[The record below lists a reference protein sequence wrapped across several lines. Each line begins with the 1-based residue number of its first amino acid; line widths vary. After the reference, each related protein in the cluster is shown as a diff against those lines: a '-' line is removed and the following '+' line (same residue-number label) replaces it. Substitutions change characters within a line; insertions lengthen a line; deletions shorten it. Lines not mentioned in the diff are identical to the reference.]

1 MTSVFL
7 FISIVLNIIA
17 LFSIVILYLRQ
28 SKLFEVEKKQQRMI
42 EEMEDVISTYLAEMK
57 EENESFIERMT
68 KAATNQSNKKE
79 NRKKKE
85 VNIETIP
92 PSTEEEK
99 VSVPI
104 KSLKSHAAKAYKIG
118 AIQPLTDEDV
128 EVLLPDFNDA
138 EGPTGDL
145 KVEKE
150 VEETVQEV
158 TEPKE
163 KSLLEEV
170 VHLQKQG
177 LSYEEIAKKLHKG
190 QTEIELLL
198 KFRQNNQE

>member
-7 FISIVLNIIA
+7 FISILLNIFA

-68 KAATNQSNKKE
+68 KAANNQSNKQEK
-79 NRKKKE
+79 RKKE
-85 VNIETIP
+85 ASIESIL
-92 PSTEEEK
+92 PSAEEEK
-99 VSVPI
+99 VRFPV
-104 KSLKSHAAKAYKIG
+104 KSSKSQAVKAYKLG
-118 AIQPLTDEDV
+118 GTQSLTDEDV
-128 EVLLPDFNDA
+128 EVLLPDFNEP
-138 EGPTGDL
+138 EGPAIDL

-158 TEPKE
+158 KTAPKE

-170 VHLQKQG
+170 VHLQEQG
-177 LSYEEIAKKLHKG
+177 LTYEEIAKKLHKG

>member
-57 EENESFIERMT
+57 EENESFIERIT
-68 KAATNQSNKKE
+68 KVAKNQVNKKVNSE
-79 NRKKKE
+79 KKE
-85 VNIETIP
+85 VTLL
-92 PSTEEEK
+92 PSSEEEK
-99 VSVPI
+99 IPFSI
-104 KSLKSHAAKAYKIG
+104 KSSKSHAVKAYKLG
-118 AIQPLTDEDV
+118 AIQSLIDEDV
-128 EVLLPDFNDA
+128 EVLLPDFN
-138 EGPTGDL
+138 ESEDL
-145 KVEKE
+145 NADIKMGKKVEDTRQK
-150 VEETVQEV
+150 V
-158 TEPKE
+158 TEPEE

-170 VHLQKQG
+170 VYLQEQG
-177 LSYEEIAKKLHKG
+177 LTNEEIAKKLHKG

-198 KFRQNNQE
+198 KFRQKNQE

>member
-85 VNIETIP
+85 VSIETIL

-104 KSLKSHAAKAYKIG
+104 KRLKSHAAKAYKIG

>member
-57 EENESFIERMT
+57 EENESFIERIT
-68 KAATNQSNKKE
+68 KAAKNQVNKKVNSE
-79 NRKKKE
+79 KKE
-85 VNIETIP
+85 VTLL
-92 PSTEEEK
+92 PSSEEEK
-99 VSVPI
+99 IPFSI
-104 KSLKSHAAKAYKIG
+104 KSSKSHAVKAYKLG
-118 AIQPLTDEDV
+118 AIQSLIDEDV
-128 EVLLPDFNDA
+128 EVLLPDFN
-138 EGPTGDL
+138 ESEDL
-145 KVEKE
+145 NADIKMGKKVEDTRQK
-150 VEETVQEV
+150 V
-158 TEPKE
+158 TEPEE

-170 VHLQKQG
+170 VYLQEQG
-177 LSYEEIAKKLHKG
+177 LTNEEIAKKLHKG

-198 KFRQNNQE
+198 KFRQKNQE

>member
-7 FISIVLNIIA
+7 FISILLNIFA

-68 KAATNQSNKKE
+68 KAANNQSNKQE
-79 NRKKKE
+79 RRKKE
-85 VNIETIP
+85 ASIESIL
-92 PSTEEEK
+92 PSAEEEK
-99 VSVPI
+99 VRFPV
-104 KSLKSHAAKAYKIG
+104 KSSKSQAVKAYKLG
-118 AIQPLTDEDV
+118 ATQSLTDEDV
-128 EVLLPDFNDA
+128 EVLLPDFNEPKDPA
-138 EGPTGDL
+138 IDL

-158 TEPKE
+158 KTAPKE

-170 VHLQKQG
+170 VHLQEQG
-177 LSYEEIAKKLHKG
+177 LTYEEIAKKLHKG

-198 KFRQNNQE
+198 KFRQNIQE

>member
-1 MTSVFL
+1 M
-7 FISIVLNIIA
+7 
-17 LFSIVILYLRQ
+17 FSIVILYLRQ

-68 KAATNQSNKKE
+68 KAANNQSNKKE

-85 VNIETIP
+85 VSIETIF

-128 EVLLPDFNDA
+128 EVLLPDLNDA
-138 EGPTGDL
+138 EGPPVDL

-177 LSYEEIAKKLHKG
+177 LTYEEIAKKLHKG

>member
-68 KAATNQSNKKE
+68 KIATNQSNKKE
-79 NRKKKE
+79 KNKKRE
-85 VNIETIP
+85 VSKQPILPPIE
-92 PSTEEEK
+92 EDK
-99 VSVPI
+99 VLFPI
-104 KSLKSHAAKAYKIG
+104 KSSKSHAVKAYKTG
-118 AIQPLTDEDV
+118 AVQPLTDEDV
-128 EVLLPDFNDA
+128 EVLLPGFT
-138 EGPTGDL
+138 EEETLMDL

-150 VEETVQEV
+150 VEETLQEV
-158 TEPKE
+158 NEPKE
-163 KSLLEEV
+163 KSMLEEV
-170 VHLQKQG
+170 LHLQEQG
-177 LSYEEIAKKLHKG
+177 LTYEEIAKKLHKG

>member
-68 KAATNQSNKKE
+68 KAANNQSHKKE

-85 VNIETIP
+85 VNIETIL

-118 AIQPLTDEDV
+118 AIQTLTDEDV

-177 LSYEEIAKKLHKG
+177 LTYEEIAKKLHKG

>member
-68 KAATNQSNKKE
+68 KAANNQSNKKE

-85 VNIETIP
+85 VSIETIL

-104 KSLKSHAAKAYKIG
+104 KSLKSHAVKAYKIG
-118 AIQPLTDEDV
+118 AIQSLTDEDV

-158 TEPKE
+158 TVPKE

-177 LSYEEIAKKLHKG
+177 LTYEEIAKKLHKG

>member
-85 VNIETIP
+85 VSIETIL

>member
-7 FISIVLNIIA
+7 FISIVLSIIA

-28 SKLFEVEKKQQRMI
+28 SKLFEVEKKQQKMI
-42 EEMEDVISTYLAEMK
+42 EEMEDVISTYLAEMR

-68 KAATNQSNKKE
+68 KAATKQSNKKE
-79 NRKKKE
+79 NKKKNE
-85 VNIETIP
+85 GRIEPIL

-99 VSVPI
+99 VPYSI
-104 KSLKSHAAKAYKIG
+104 KNSKSHAVKAYKTG
-118 AIQPLTDEDV
+118 AMQPLTDEDV
-128 EVLLPDFNDA
+128 EVLLPDFTEVEDS
-138 EGPTGDL
+138 TLDL

-150 VEETVQEV
+150 VS
-158 TEPKE
+158 EPKE

-170 VHLQKQG
+170 VHLQEQG
-177 LSYEEIAKKLHKG
+177 LTFEEIAKKLHKG

>member
-68 KAATNQSNKKE
+68 KIATNQSNKKE
-79 NRKKKE
+79 KNKKREVSKE
-85 VNIETIP
+85 PILPPIE
-92 PSTEEEK
+92 EDK
-99 VSVPI
+99 VLFPI
-104 KSLKSHAAKAYKIG
+104 KSSKSHAVKAYKTG
-118 AIQPLTDEDV
+118 AVQPLTDEDV
-128 EVLLPDFNDA
+128 EVLLPGFT
-138 EGPTGDL
+138 EEETLMDL

-150 VEETVQEV
+150 VEETLQEV
-158 TEPKE
+158 NEPKE
-163 KSLLEEV
+163 KSMLEEV
-170 VHLQKQG
+170 LHLQEQG
-177 LSYEEIAKKLHKG
+177 LTYEEIAKKLHKG

>member
-17 LFSIVILYLRQ
+17 LFSLVILYLRQ

-68 KAATNQSNKKE
+68 KAANNQSNKKE

-85 VNIETIP
+85 VSIETIL

-104 KSLKSHAAKAYKIG
+104 KSIKSHAAKAYKIG

-177 LSYEEIAKKLHKG
+177 LTYEEIAKKLHKG

>member
-57 EENESFIERMT
+57 EENESFIERIT
-68 KAATNQSNKKE
+68 KAAKNQVNKKVNSE
-79 NRKKKE
+79 KKE
-85 VNIETIP
+85 VTLL
-92 PSTEEEK
+92 PSSEEEK
-99 VSVPI
+99 IPFSI
-104 KSLKSHAAKAYKIG
+104 KSSKSHAVKAYKLG
-118 AIQPLTDEDV
+118 VIQSLTDEDV
-128 EVLLPDFNDA
+128 EVLLPDFNESEDLNA
-138 EGPTGDL
+138 DL
-145 KVEKE
+145 KVEKK
-150 VEETVQEV
+150 VEDTRQEV
-158 TEPKE
+158 TEPEE

-170 VHLQKQG
+170 VYLQEQG
-177 LSYEEIAKKLHKG
+177 LTNEEIAKKLHKG

-198 KFRQNNQE
+198 KFRQKNQE

>member
-28 SKLFEVEKKQQRMI
+28 SKLFEVEKKQQKMI
-42 EEMEDVISTYLAEMK
+42 EEMEDVISTYLAEMR
-57 EENESFIERMT
+57 EENESFIKRMT
-68 KAATNQSNKKE
+68 KAATKQSPEQKNK
-79 NRKKKE
+79 KKKE
-85 VNIETIP
+85 VSGEPIP
-92 PSTEEEK
+92 PSAEEEK
-99 VSVPI
+99 RPYSI
-104 KSLKSHAAKAYKIG
+104 KSSKSQAVKAYKIG

-128 EVLLPDFNDA
+128 EVLLPDFTEA
-138 EGPTGDL
+138 EDPTLDPN
-145 KVEKE
+145 VEKE
-150 VEETVQEV
+150 EEGNLQEV

-170 VHLQKQG
+170 VYLQEQG
-177 LSYEEIAKKLHKG
+177 LTYEEIAKKLHKG
-190 QTEIELLL
+190 RTEIELLL

>member
-28 SKLFEVEKKQQRMI
+28 SKLFEVEKKQQKMI
-42 EEMEDVISTYLAEMK
+42 EEMEDVISTYLAEMR

-68 KAATNQSNKKE
+68 KAATKQSNKKE
-79 NRKKKE
+79 NKKKNE
-85 VNIETIP
+85 GLLEPIL

-99 VSVPI
+99 VPYSI
-104 KSLKSHAAKAYKIG
+104 KNSKSHAVKAYKTG
-118 AIQPLTDEDV
+118 AMQPLTDEDV
-128 EVLLPDFNDA
+128 EVLLPDFTEVEDS
-138 EGPTGDL
+138 TFDL

-150 VEETVQEV
+150 VEGTIQEV

-170 VHLQKQG
+170 VHLQEQG
-177 LSYEEIAKKLHKG
+177 LTFEEIAKKLHKG

>member
-57 EENESFIERMT
+57 EENESFIERIT
-68 KAATNQSNKKE
+68 KTASEQSNKKE
-79 NRKKKE
+79 NKKKNE
-85 VNIETIP
+85 VSVESIL
-92 PSTEEEK
+92 PSAEEEK
-99 VSVPI
+99 VPYPM
-104 KSLKSHAAKAYKIG
+104 KSSKSHAVKAYKIG
-118 AIQPLTDEDV
+118 AIQPLTDEDA
-128 EVLLPDFNDA
+128 EVLLPDFA
-138 EGPTGDL
+138 EAHDPTL
-145 KVEKE
+145 NPKMEEEVHEKL
-150 VEETVQEV
+150 QEV
-158 TEPKE
+158 IEPKE

-170 VHLQKQG
+170 VYLQEQG
-177 LSYEEIAKKLHKG
+177 LTYEEIAKKLHKG